1 MNKTDAHAKRENPFF
16 EDYGTLH
23 YTVPFHKIKTEDY
36 EEAFMEGIRRDD
48 EEIDKLINDSATPT
62 FENTIARVDLE

>member
-1 MNKTDAHAKRENPFF
+1 MNKTDTHAKRVNPFF

-36 EEAFMEGIRRDD
+36 EEAFMEASAVMMKKSTSSLMTQPHQPLKIQLL
-48 EEIDKLINDSATPT
+48 ELI
-62 FENTIARVDLE
+62 